1 MFTACGLGVC
11 GRYDRLG
18 LRDTVEKRHPY
29 LELLRCSTQA
39 SNTTVSG
46 KGNSVATYP
55 RTSLPESAL
64 VLRELIVLKYI
75 SSGRARPLQAT
86 NPSTTPSGTR
96 NRLLALIIKVHFDLQ
111 VHTTVQPLQLTDM
124 IYRQETSRLLK
135 ARLIRRMHRRISS
148 GQYRKDVPAV

>member
-1 MFTACGLGVC
+1 MQHNSDRHSASLATTEWPSMFTACGLGVC

-46 KGNSVATYP
+46 KGNLVATYP

-96 NRLLALIIKVHFDLQ
+96 NRLLALIIKVKAN
-111 VHTTVQPLQLTDM
+111 HTIIAALNST
-124 IYRQETSRLLK
+124 
-135 ARLIRRMHRRISS
+135 A
-148 GQYRKDVPAV
+148 DVGPF